1 MASIKSVFSA
11 GAGKVKEIA
20 GLQYNDAAGGSLDV
34 TLPISS
40 NTSITGTSLSAGVG
54 LVTAG
59 SINVGSAVTA
69 ADGFVVAASASGQG
83 DSKLATAGYVD
94 AQVSVISSGVSLQNF
109 TIPASGTT
117 ITSSDVGKVVCLD
130 GGVDAPLALADKDSD
145 LASNA
150 IGIIKSVNGRTVTVQ
165 LDAEIAV
172 PSLGSLSTVGE
183 PAFVGDSGAI
193 LPYASLVSGDFAT
206 QVGYVSDVTNKKIVI
221 VLKTFGEIA

>member
-40 NTSITGTSLSAGVG
+40 NADITGANLSAGVG

-59 SINVGSAVTA
+59 SINVGTA
-69 ADGFVVAASASGQG
+69 AAAATSFAVAATSAGAG
-83 DSKLATAGYVD
+83 DTALATAGYVD

-117 ITSSDVGKVVCLD
+117 ITSADIGKIVCLS
-130 GGVDAPLALADKDSD
+130 GGDNAPLALADKDSD
-145 LASNA
+145 LLSNA
-150 IGIIKSVNGRTVTVQ
+150 IGVIKAVVGRVVTVQ
-165 LDAEIAV
+165 LDAEIVVGDLAAF
-172 PSLGSLSTVGE
+172 SLGEAV
-183 PAFVGDSGAI
+183 FVGVAGAPAKYSA
-193 LPYASLVSGDFAT
+193 LGTGDFAT
-206 QVGYVSDVTNKKIVI
+206 QVGYVSDVATDKMVI
-221 VLKTFGEIA
+221 QIKSFGELA